1 MQQIPRGKMLK
12 TQGNH
17 SKNREFCLDRSVST
31 LLKCLQ
37 SFKYHFVSHRL
48 AIYAIVKVK
57 LQNLFLINF
66 EWFVDLCVVWIIL
79 LRLKGILI
87 FHEVTINEQKVL
99 RDI

>member
-1 MQQIPRGKMLK
+1 MLK

-17 SKNREFCLDRSVST
+17 SKNREFCLDRSVAT
-31 LLKCLQ
+31 LLKCPQ

-48 AIYAIVKVK
+48 AIYAIMVKVK

-66 EWFVDLCVVWIIL
+66 EWFVDLCVMRILL